1 MLPKNFDGLTHFGP
15 WIRQLARSIEGGR
28 EDGNTWNVLYHRIGT
43 GDSGSYKVINAGNT
57 EAIRREV
64 LPFEWRVSNANKLLM
79 NVVDMTTLNAKVLKA
94 LNEGRLEAF
103 GNELGQFHSDFQKYL
118 ANHRANLPGENGIGI
133 ERRNIINGLLSPGTK
148 LNRGANPL
156 TGDFGPRGII
166 RTIRMDRLEDA
177 SPALGPDGQPKTG
190 FHFDYD
196 KVNANRMPDV
206 KPYPGMGDSEAS
218 KPQFMPDSTIPPDL
232 QKEASDWQ
240 QQVEGYLRNPGSRE
254 MLKVGS
260 VPPVLSAVGVSN
272 APLVMPPSVIPKV
285 SGVKH
290 DVPREVLNQLPTALR
305 DPIFVFQSAKV
316 SNAVTVLTA
325 LKSQGRNV
333 LVAIHLDRPSPNKP
347 ANVITSL
354 YDKSPMAVQGW
365 IRDGMTL
372 YANQQKARALFLS
385 ARLQLPREGT
395 KAGNKNLL
403 TEADIVKS

>member
-1 MLPKNFDGLTHFGP
+1 MTHFGP

-28 EDGNTWNVLYHRIGT
+28 DAGNTWNVLYHRIGT
-43 GDSGSYKVINAGNT
+43 GDSGAYKVINAGNT

-94 LNEGRLEAF
+94 LNEGKLEAF
-103 GNELGQFHSDFQKYL
+103 GNDLGQFHSDFQKYL

-206 KPYPGMGDSEAS
+206 KPYPGMEPDNLASRNAQEEATAIQPRGGAEHQKAVQAAISVLQGGKEGSFHRPDQGLIHVMAGSDGDARKSYENGSGMNGIIVKRMVRGQDAAEAVAGATTAAAIGRKVREIGGPQGRIEYQHNGYTAILSLTHHGDQKSWVLSGYKKGDVAS
-218 KPQFMPDSTIPPDL
+218 KESYNPNRYAPQGSGCRQAVVASSIQKLLREL
-232 QKEASDWQ
+232 Q
-240 QQVEGYLRNPGSRE
+240 
-254 MLKVGS
+254 
-260 VPPVLSAVGVSN
+260 
-272 APLVMPPSVIPKV
+272 
-285 SGVKH
+285 
-290 DVPREVLNQLPTALR
+290 
-305 DPIFVFQSAKV
+305 
-316 SNAVTVLTA
+316 
-325 LKSQGRNV
+325 
-333 LVAIHLDRPSPNKP
+333 
-347 ANVITSL
+347 
-354 YDKSPMAVQGW
+354 
-365 IRDGMTL
+365 
-372 YANQQKARALFLS
+372 
-385 ARLQLPREGT
+385 
-395 KAGNKNLL
+395 
-403 TEADIVKS
+403 